1 MNWQNVT
8 LEHYQLL
15 FPIIQDKSLA
25 DWEKEIQIASILYN
39 LTEHQIDSLS
49 LAEYKKLKA
58 SIQFLYQPIPGKP
71 VKYIRGKKRKYRL
84 IYDVR
89 QMPFARYAEAKTFST
104 KDTIANMHKLSAS
117 MVQPMRRVCGIWFK
131 EKYDAAK
138 HEEYAEDLLSAPF
151 PAIYHSAVFFCTL
164 FALWMKTSEAFM
176 VQQILEMNRDP
187 NLTKAKTMYQ
197 VLCSS
202 MDGFIMQNSLP
213 TLKPSLLKRLGIS
226 PPSNA

>member
-25 DWEKEIQIASILYN
+25 DWEKEIQIVSILYN

-71 VKYIRGKKRKYRL
+71 VKYIRGKKRKYKL

-117 MVQPMRRVCGIWFK
+117 MVQPMRRICGIWFK

-164 FALWMKTSEAFM
+164 FALWMKTSEDFM
-176 VQQILEMNRDP
+176 VQQLIQMGMKKEQAIREHR
-187 NLTKAKTMYQ
+187 A
-197 VLCSS
+197 LCSS
-202 MDGFIMQNSLP
+202 MDGFTMQNSLP
-213 TLKPSLLKRLGIS
+213 TLKPSLYKQLGIS